1 MGGMMRS
8 VFLAGLMCVAF
19 GAGAAE
25 VEGVKLAERAQA
37 VGGAALVLNGAGLRK
52 RAFFR
57 VYVVGLYLPAAT
69 RAADAALALAGPKR
83 VHIHMLR
90 DVGASQFSEA
100 LVDGMRDNNDEAAMK
115 RFEPAIAQMNAVMA
129 EMKEAKEGMTILL
142 DWIPGTGMQVQVNGR
157 ATGRPIADE
166 AFFRGLLRVWLG
178 PNPVQD
184 DLKKAL
190 LGQPG

>member
-1 MGGMMRS
+1 MRS
-8 VFLAGLMCVAF
+8 MMLAGLMCAAF
-19 GAGAAE
+19 GAAAAE

-37 VGGAALVLNGAGLRK
+37 AGGTALVLNGAGLRK

-90 DVGASQFSEA
+90 DVGASQFSES

-142 DWIPGTGMQVQVNGR
+142 DWIPGTGMQMQVNGR

-190 LGQPG
+190 LGQRD

>member
-1 MGGMMRS
+1 MRS
-8 VFLAGLMCVAF
+8 MILAGLACAAF
-19 GAGAAE
+19 GAAAAE
-25 VEGVKLAERAQA
+25 VEGVKLADRAQA
-37 VGGAALVLNGAGLRK
+37 AGGSALVLNGAGLRK

-100 LVDGMRDNNDEAAMK
+100 LVDGMRDNNDE
-115 RFEPAIAQMNAVMA
+115 
-129 EMKEAKEGMTILL
+129 MKEAKEGMTIVL

-157 ATGRPIADE
+157 ASGRPIADE

-184 DLKKAL
+184 DLKRAL
-190 LGQPG
+190 LGQRD